1 MTPSVRWGSFH
12 KDCFVKNRL
21 EAELSQTTRCP
32 TMYFQPNTGNT
43 EILSRK
49 YMKYRITENK
59 KNGFTTIS
67 LSGKDSGWSRAKQP
81 NNRQCIFHQI
91 QEADIFTEIYVMLKC
106 HFPRTKKEMYTDYI
120 NRPLNWT
127 LVQPYDNITIRQ
139 ARLFHG

>member
-1 MTPSVRWGSFH
+1 MG
-12 KDCFVKNRL
+12 L
-21 EAELSQTTRCP
+21 LSQRLLCQEQTGGGAE
-32 TMYFQPNTGNT
+32 PNNQMSDHVFSTKY
-43 EILSRK
+43 RK
-49 YMKYRITENK
+49 YRNTFTEVHEIQNNGK
-59 KNGFTTIS
+59 QKNGLTTIS

-139 ARLFHG
+139 ASLLHG